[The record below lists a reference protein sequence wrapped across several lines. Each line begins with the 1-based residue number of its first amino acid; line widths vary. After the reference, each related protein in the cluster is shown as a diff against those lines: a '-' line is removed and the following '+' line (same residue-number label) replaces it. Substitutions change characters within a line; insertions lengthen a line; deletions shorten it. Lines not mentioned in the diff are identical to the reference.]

1 MEDWEEERET
11 VKADICQL
19 KDQVGQILEALK
31 AMKIAGETS
40 SAKADDNA
48 HTSVHDAVGTQF
60 TFPMYGLP
68 SGYTPPIGDHSKA
81 EHTSLAFPI
90 TSNVLPISTQGPI
103 HTTEAKLNEMSKL
116 PHTIVAQDATL
127 HSNVEGT
134 KDKLEVLEG
143 RLRVIEGFESYEFGD
158 MARLSL
164 APGVTIPHKFKVPEF
179 EKYKGNTCPKNH
191 LTMYCRKMAA
201 YAYDDKLLIH
211 FFQDS
216 LAEAALS
223 WYTHLESS
231 HICSWT
237 DLADAFVRQYKYNM
251 HVAPDRLQ
259 LHHMAKKDEE
269 SFKEYAQRWR
279 ELAAQVEPPL
289 YDKEMV
295 AMVVSTLQPPFY
307 EHMIDNVSSNFAD
320 IIIIGERIEIG
331 LKSGKIISQATT
343 PKKYIFNPG
352 KEKKGGVHATSAIP
366 MGPGAGLGPD
376 QNVGQSANAR
386 RNQLKIFT
394 PIPMMY
400 TDLLPHLLKKG
411 LAAIRPMKP
420 LQPPYPKSFDASAR
434 CDFHGGAI
442 GHSTEGCTSLK
453 FKVQSLIDA
462 GWLKFQEDKPSVE
475 VNPLA
480 EHGNTSTNAI
490 EVGRHRL
497 VRDVSKICS
506 SKKVIFELLIR
517 LGLLRGGD
525 GLGEACGIC
534 PGAEHIINE
543 CTRFRSFLQDLID
556 RSFLQIYYENK
567 EEEVSANPRTGR

>member
-11 VKADICQL
+11 VKADISQL

-31 AMKIAGETS
+31 AMKTAGETS
-40 SAKADDNA
+40 FAKADDNA
-48 HTSVHDAVGTQF
+48 HTPIHDAVGTQF

-68 SGYTPPIGDHSKA
+68 PGYTPPIGDHSEA
-81 EHTSLAFPI
+81 EHTSLAFPV
-90 TSNVLPISTQGPI
+90 TNNVLPISTQEPI
-103 HTTEAKLNEMSKL
+103 HTTEAKLNETSKL

-127 HSNVEGT
+127 HANVEGA

-143 RLRVIEGFESYEFGD
+143 RLRAIEGFESYGFGD
-158 MARLSL
+158 VARLSL
-164 APGVTIPHKFKVPEF
+164 APRVTIPHKFKVPEF

-216 LAEAALS
+216 LVEAALS

-259 LHHMAKKDEE
+259 LHHMAKKDDE
-269 SFKEYAQRWR
+269 SFKEYAQQWR

-295 AMVVSTLQPPFY
+295 AMFVSTLQPPFY
-307 EHMIDNVSSNFAD
+307 EHMIGNVSSNFAD

-352 KEKKGGVHATSAIP
+352 KEKEGGVHATSAIP
-366 MGPGAGLGPD
+366 MWGGHAPTHSYQPSPSYPPYVNNTVSSPQMRPRQPGYYQPQQANARGTGAGLGPD

-386 RNQLKIFT
+386 TNQLKVFT
-394 PIPMMY
+394 PIPMTY

-411 LAAIRPMKP
+411 MAIIRPMKP
-420 LQPPYPKSFDASAR
+420 LQPPYPHNYDPNAR
-434 CDFHGGAI
+434 CNFHGGSI
-442 GHSTEGCTSLK
+442 GHSTEKCMGLK

-480 EHGNTSTNAI
+480 EHENTSTNAI

-497 VRDVSKICS
+497 V
-506 SKKVIFELLIR
+506 
-517 LGLLRGGD
+517 
-525 GLGEACGIC
+525 
-534 PGAEHIINE
+534 
-543 CTRFRSFLQDLID
+543 
-556 RSFLQIYYENK
+556 
-567 EEEVSANPRTGR
+567 